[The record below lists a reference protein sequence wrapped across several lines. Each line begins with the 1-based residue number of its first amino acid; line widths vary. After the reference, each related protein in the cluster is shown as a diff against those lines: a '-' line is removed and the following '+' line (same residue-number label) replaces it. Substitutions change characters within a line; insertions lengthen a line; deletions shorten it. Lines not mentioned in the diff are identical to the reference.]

1 MIEDKLQ
8 NLKSIRVDETQK
20 QRDFEKIEQRLNKK
34 PFYWQVPAVAFSM
47 VLLVLFLVAT
57 MPVIDRETNLSSDA
71 YLDEVLFKD
80 GEGDPK
86 SIYYIGVKRSTDEE
100 EMDMM
105 QTAIE
110 ALEPSTAS
118 SVPQKA
124 YKTYRLHYSNGEQR
138 VLTEYLDGGTIYF
151 KDLDTEAY
159 YRLAEDKIVLYIMH
173 TKLSVWQY
181 VLFGGIVL
189 LLFGGNWYIDKQM
202 RVPGDPKRKLP
213 MHSDYTQSI
222 AMVCYMFILFFMFMG
237 GISGTA
243 TIHIGWLYVIGF
255 VFAAINI
262 AIEQKHDNN
271 GWRKLRFIHIALLF
285 PTYLFLFIQ
294 L

>member
-8 NLKSIRVDETQK
+8 KLKPIRVDEAEKQK
-20 QRDFEKIEQRLNKK
+20 DFEQINQRLNKK

-57 MPVIDRETNLSSDA
+57 MPVSDRETNLSSDP
-71 YLDEVLFKD
+71 YLYEVLFKD
-80 GEGDPK
+80 GESDPK

-105 QTAIE
+105 QAAIE
-110 ALEPSTAS
+110 ALEPLTAPY
-118 SVPQKA
+118 VPQDA
-124 YKTYRLHYSNGEQR
+124 YKTYRLNYSNGEQR
-138 VLTEYLDGGTIYF
+138 VLTEYIEGGTIYL

-159 YRLAEDKIVLYIMH
+159 YRLAEDNIVLYLMH
-173 TKLSVWQY
+173 TKPSRWQY
-181 VLFGGIVL
+181 VLFGGIVF

-202 RVPGDPKRKLP
+202 RVPSDPKRKLP
-213 MHSDYTQSI
+213 MHSDYKQSI
-222 AMVCYMFILFFMFMG
+222 ALVCYMFVIFFMFMG

-255 VFAAINI
+255 IFAAISI

-271 GWRKLRFIHIALLF
+271 GWRKLRFINVALLI
-285 PTYLFLFIQ
+285 PSYVFLFTQ
-294 L
+294 V

>member
-8 NLKSIRVDETQK
+8 KLKPIRVDETEKQK
-20 QRDFEKIEQRLNKK
+20 DFEQINQRLNKK

-57 MPVIDRETNLSSDA
+57 MPVSDRETNLSSDP
-71 YLDEVLFKD
+71 YLYGVLFKD

-86 SIYYIGVKRSTDEE
+86 SIYYIGVERSTDEE

-105 QTAIE
+105 QAAIE
-110 ALEPSTAS
+110 ALEPLTAPY
-118 SVPQKA
+118 VPQEA
-124 YKTYRLHYSNGEQR
+124 YKTYRLNYSNGEQR
-138 VLTEYLDGGTIYF
+138 VLTEYIDGGTIYF

-159 YRLAEDKIVLYIMH
+159 YRLAEDKIFLSLMH
-173 TKLSVWQY
+173 TKPSGWQY

-189 LLFGGNWYIDKQM
+189 LLLGGNWYVDKQM

-213 MHSDYTQSI
+213 MHSNYMQSI
-222 AMVCYMFILFFMFMG
+222 ALVCYMFIVFFVFMG
-237 GISGTA
+237 GISGR
-243 TIHIGWLYVIGF
+243 IHLHVGWLYVFGL
-255 VFAAINI
+255 VFAAISI

-271 GWRKLRFIHIALLF
+271 G
-285 PTYLFLFIQ
+285 
-294 L
+294 